1 MVVVV
6 FNITIQTANIFKNK
20 CSQNNKV
27 NNVLQTLLWQLLFV
41 IHIWNT
47 DFPWVSV
54 VNSNKLLLVVWVL
67 WRYFSTVVINAWP
80 HDIYIASCVRYLMTI
95 SFILLAL
102 TTSHIPCLYEFLH
115 SMINNGIH
123 PFLTICF

>member
-41 IHIWNT
+41 IHIWNA
-47 DFPWVSV
+47 DFPLVSV

-80 HDIYIASCVRYLMTI
+80 HDIYCQLCKIFNDHFI
-95 SFILLAL
+95 HSFGTDNKSHPMHIRNFHIQWLTMDPSIPVNLL
-102 TTSHIPCLYEFLH
+102 
-115 SMINNGIH
+115 
-123 PFLTICF
+123 